1 MNVELEHHRVNRKHA
16 EEADEKFRSAGMGV
30 PAVHL
35 SPPALAALH
44 LMYGH
49 ESEKLEQMI
58 SAHSRA
64 KMMADQEREGQ
75 RVKMMQGQ
83 KQDQERSRLIEESE
97 TTGSDGT
104 NASRADGA
112 RDEEASES

>member
-1 MNVELEHHRVNRKHA
+1 
-16 EEADEKFRSAGMGV
+16 MGV

-64 KMMADQEREGQ
+64 KMMADQEREVPGFLF
-75 RVKMMQGQ
+75 RAALMRKIRR
-83 KQDQERSRLIEESE
+83 QDDGGRSA
-97 TTGSDGT
+97 
-104 NASRADGA
+104 NFFA
-112 RDEEASES
+112 